1 MLIQWAIKLNIA
13 KAIPLLRQ
21 NFKRKKKCLD
31 GLEQMHLLCI
41 YKTVAQIELLLNHL
55 KNNTNYL

>member
-21 NFKRKKKCLD
+21 NLQKEEEMFGWLRANAPT
-31 GLEQMHLLCI
+31 M
-41 YKTVAQIELLLNHL
+41 
-55 KNNTNYL
+55 YL